1 MSFFL
6 YPGNQL
12 ETLAGIYCRR
22 IFCDPGSD
30 PMEQETVVVQTQ
42 GMAAYLRQF
51 IARRCGIAANM
62 AMPFPEGFINR
73 VLKAN
78 IPEYEKISEKFSQE
92 TLAWQIFSIFQR
104 FPEEFPEL
112 AGYLKNG
119 SDELH
124 LWQLARC
131 TAALFDR
138 YQIYRYTDDH
148 FPLTGEQW
156 QTRLWKK
163 LLNLSGKSKMRC
175 FRDFLRQDKP
185 IAGLPKRLTV
195 FGVGSLPPLYLD
207 IFFKIA
213 SVIDLHFFY
222 LTPCREFW
230 EELYS
235 VREQRWLNAA
245 NALPE
250 VGNPLLASW
259 GESGRELFTNLLN
272 HQDTTPYV
280 SSDDLLF
287 GDYIPK
293 DGSGSVL
300 AHIQQ
305 DILTMHDARRD
316 DRALPPDDS
325 LEILNCHSPRREIE
339 ILHDKL
345 VPLIAGKEVEPR
357 DVIVMAPDINTYLP
371 YIESVFAQGPLKEC
385 FTVSDRNLHSGCGIG
400 DAFCALLKLSG
411 SRMDT
416 DEVISILSHQA
427 VFTAFG
433 LKVNDLESINRYLE
447 SSGIRWGLNAQDHER
462 FCGVAFEEYSWY
474 HGIDRIF
481 ENFTMDTDDLEKIS
495 GTPLILSEGELELF
509 GKFNRFIRKLAELRD
524 ELVFKRDLQQWM
536 EFFQQILETF
546 FKEYDKDSSE
556 EIAALRQF
564 FTEKWLIGRNV
575 DNIERFSLEVA
586 LDVVGS
592 FLNSSRS
599 RFSFLRGKITFCSL
613 TPLRS
618 IPAQVIAVLGMDDG
632 AFPRRDVTV
641 SFDLMSSKLLPGDRS
656 GAKEDRYLFLEA
668 LMSARRSF
676 WCFYNGRS
684 RFNGKILQPST
695 VLGELMDYLKE
706 SCKITETH
714 HYLQDFDPRYFEI
727 NGKLRSNSPRSFATA
742 KILASSRR
750 SEQPGR
756 KSIAPIVPYIPDA
769 GFKLEEFIKWAK
781 HPLSYIFAN
790 SLDCK
795 FQTPDASRAREP
807 ITSISGLQRYTV
819 DKSIAEYE
827 KLDIDPLLTY
837 TALRR
842 QNILPPGEAGIR
854 AFNLELDKI
863 RDIPAAWRQSFYAQ
877 NPAAVAFDLEIPLF
891 SETRQV
897 SGILN
902 CSNALDEQKIMV
914 CAALKHSHYVDAA
927 MRHHALCMI
936 SDAPVIKT
944 SLYTFDNGKWH
955 LTQWFGAG
963 KNEYSAL
970 FWQRFITAWERG
982 FRQMP
987 ALFPETLFDMTKKHR
1002 KSPEIAMADK
1012 FEAEYK
1018 SDPLI
1023 SSCFTSD
1030 ALTAPGIVAELQEFF
1045 DIFYA
1050 EIFPG
1055 DKK

>member
-1 MSFFL
+1 
-6 YPGNQL
+6 
-12 ETLAGIYCRR
+12 
-22 IFCDPGSD
+22 
-30 PMEQETVVVQTQ
+30 
-42 GMAAYLRQF
+42 MAAYLRQF

-119 SDELH
+119 SEELH

-138 YQIYRYTDDH
+138 YQIYRYTDNH

-175 FRDFLRQDKP
+175 FRDFLRQDKS

-433 LKVNDLESINRYLE
+433 LEVNDLESINRYLE

-706 SCKITETH
+706 SCKITETQ

-1023 SSCFTSD
+1023 SCCFTSD

>member
-1 MSFFL
+1 
-6 YPGNQL
+6 
-12 ETLAGIYCRR
+12 
-22 IFCDPGSD
+22 
-30 PMEQETVVVQTQ
+30 
-42 GMAAYLRQF
+42 
-51 IARRCGIAANM
+51 
-62 AMPFPEGFINR
+62 
-73 VLKAN
+73 
-78 IPEYEKISEKFSQE
+78 
-92 TLAWQIFSIFQR
+92 
-104 FPEEFPEL
+104 
-112 AGYLKNG
+112 
-119 SDELH
+119 
-124 LWQLARC
+124 
-131 TAALFDR
+131 
-138 YQIYRYTDDH
+138 
-148 FPLTGEQW
+148 
-156 QTRLWKK
+156 
-163 LLNLSGKSKMRC
+163 
-175 FRDFLRQDKP
+175 
-185 IAGLPKRLTV
+185 
-195 FGVGSLPPLYLD
+195 
-207 IFFKIA
+207 
-213 SVIDLHFFY
+213 
-222 LTPCREFW
+222 
-230 EELYS
+230 
-235 VREQRWLNAA
+235 
-245 NALPE
+245 
-250 VGNPLLASW
+250 
-259 GESGRELFTNLLN
+259 
-272 HQDTTPYV
+272 
-280 SSDDLLF
+280 
-287 GDYIPK
+287 
-293 DGSGSVL
+293 
-300 AHIQQ
+300 
-305 DILTMHDARRD
+305 
-316 DRALPPDDS
+316 
-325 LEILNCHSPRREIE
+325 
-339 ILHDKL
+339 
-345 VPLIAGKEVEPR
+345 
-357 DVIVMAPDINTYLP
+357 
-371 YIESVFAQGPLKEC
+371 
-385 FTVSDRNLHSGCGIG
+385 
-400 DAFCALLKLSG
+400 
-411 SRMDT
+411 
-416 DEVISILSHQA
+416 
-427 VFTAFG
+427 
-433 LKVNDLESINRYLE
+433 
-447 SSGIRWGLNAQDHER
+447 
-462 FCGVAFEEYSWY
+462 
-474 HGIDRIF
+474 
-481 ENFTMDTDDLEKIS
+481 
-495 GTPLILSEGELELF
+495 
-509 GKFNRFIRKLAELRD
+509 
-524 ELVFKRDLQQWM
+524 
-536 EFFQQILETF
+536 
-546 FKEYDKDSSE
+546 
-556 EIAALRQF
+556 
-564 FTEKWLIGRNV
+564 
-575 DNIERFSLEVA
+575 
-586 LDVVGS
+586 
-592 FLNSSRS
+592 
-599 RFSFLRGKITFCSL
+599 
-613 TPLRS
+613 
-618 IPAQVIAVLGMDDG
+618 
-632 AFPRRDVTV
+632 
-641 SFDLMSSKLLPGDRS
+641 
-656 GAKEDRYLFLEA
+656 
-668 LMSARRSF
+668 
-676 WCFYNGRS
+676 
-684 RFNGKILQPST
+684 
-695 VLGELMDYLKE
+695 MDYLKE